1 MDYALASV
9 LALALSFLI
18 IQFIG
23 SKRKISRGKILYR
36 QSDTHNF
43 LKEFFS
49 RNTESERKKS
59 QLEQR
64 NEKQGTKI
72 IVTEDDKA
80 YWVIDNIF
88 YVCEVL
94 NGRPNFDTAKPIDTS
109 NMSKKELD
117 KMLFILD
124 NLGRGDKNERG
135 STGNE

>member
-1 MDYALASV
+1 MEYALASV
-9 LALALSFLI
+9 FALALSFILI
-18 IQFIG
+18 NLIG
-23 SKRKISRGKILYR
+23 SRRKISRKKIIYR

-49 RNTESERKKS
+49 RDTEMENKTTQSKKRQEER
-59 QLEQR
+59 
-64 NEKQGTKI
+64 GTKI

-88 YVCEVL
+88 YTTNVI
-94 NGRPNFDTAKPIDTS
+94 NGRPDFENAKPIDTS

-135 STGNE
+135 SSGN

>member
-1 MDYALASV
+1 MEYALASV
-9 LALALSFLI
+9 FALALSFILI
-18 IQFIG
+18 SLIG
-23 SKRKISRGKILYR
+23 SRKKVSRKKIIYR

-49 RNTESERKKS
+49 RDTEIENKTTQSKKRQEER
-59 QLEQR
+59 
-64 NEKQGTKI
+64 GTKI

-88 YVCEVL
+88 YTTNVI
-94 NGRPNFDTAKPIDTS
+94 NGRPDFDNARPIDTS

-135 STGNE
+135 SSGN

>member
-1 MDYALASV
+1 MEYALASV
-9 LALALSFLI
+9 LALALSFILI
-18 IQFIG
+18 SLIG
-23 SKRKISRGKILYR
+23 SRKKVSRKKIIYR

-49 RNTESERKKS
+49 RDTEMENKTTQSKKRQEER
-59 QLEQR
+59 
-64 NEKQGTKI
+64 GTKI

-88 YVCEVL
+88 YTTNVI
-94 NGRPNFDTAKPIDTS
+94 NGRPDFDNARPIDTS

-135 STGNE
+135 SSGN

>member
-9 LALALSFLI
+9 LALALSFI
-18 IQFIG
+18 IISWIG
-23 SKRKISRGKILYR
+23 SKRTLSSKKIIYR

-49 RNTESERKKS
+49 RSIESNNKKS
-59 QLEQR
+59 QVQKRKEE
-64 NEKQGTKI
+64 NSTKI

-88 YVCEVL
+88 YTANVI
-94 NGRPNFDTAKPIDTS
+94 NGRPDFDNAIPVDTS

-135 STGNE
+135 SSGN

>member
-1 MDYALASV
+1 MEYALASV
-9 LALALSFLI
+9 LALSLSFLLI
-18 IQFIG
+18 TWIG
-23 SKRKISRGKILYR
+23 SKRKISRKKIMHR

-49 RNTESERKKS
+49 RDTEIKEKTTQAKKRQEER
-59 QLEQR
+59 
-64 NEKQGTKI
+64 GTKI
-72 IVTEDDKA
+72 IITEDDKA

-88 YVCEVL
+88 YTANVI
-94 NGRPNFDTAKPIDTS
+94 NGRPDFDNANPIDTS

-135 STGNE
+135 STGN

>member
-1 MDYALASV
+1 MEYALASV

-18 IQFIG
+18 ITWIG
-23 SKRKISRGKILYR
+23 SKRKISRKMIMYR

-49 RNTESERKKS
+49 RDTSSEDKKTQS
-59 QLEQR
+59 KKRQEER
-64 NEKQGTKI
+64 GTKI
-72 IVTEDDKA
+72 IVTEDDVA
-80 YWVIDNIF
+80 YWVMDNIF
-88 YVCEVL
+88 YTATVI
-94 NGRPNFDTAKPIDTS
+94 NGRPDFDNAKPVDTS

-135 STGNE
+135 STGN

>member
-1 MDYALASV
+1 MEYALASV
-9 LALALSFLI
+9 LAFSLSFLLI
-18 IQFIG
+18 TWIG
-23 SKRKISRGKILYR
+23 SKRKISRKKIMYR

-49 RNTESERKKS
+49 RDTEIKEKTTQAKKRQEER
-59 QLEQR
+59 
-64 NEKQGTKI
+64 GTKI
-72 IVTEDDKA
+72 IITEDDKA

-88 YVCEVL
+88 YTANVI
-94 NGRPNFDTAKPIDTS
+94 NGRPDFDNANPIDTS

-135 STGNE
+135 STGNK

>member
-1 MDYALASV
+1 MEYALASV
-9 LALALSFLI
+9 FALALSFILI
-18 IQFIG
+18 SLIG
-23 SKRKISRGKILYR
+23 SRKKVSRKKRIYR

-49 RNTESERKKS
+49 RDTEMENKTTQSKKRQEER
-59 QLEQR
+59 
-64 NEKQGTKI
+64 GTKI

-88 YVCEVL
+88 YTTNVI
-94 NGRPNFDTAKPIDTS
+94 NGRPDFDNARPIDTS

-135 STGNE
+135 SSGN

>member
-1 MDYALASV
+1 MEYALASV
-9 LALALSFLI
+9 FALGFSFLI
-18 IQFIG
+18 ITLIG
-23 SKRKISRGKILYR
+23 SKRKISRKRIMYR

-49 RNTESERKKS
+49 RDTETKNKTTQSKKRKEEGS
-59 QLEQR
+59 
-64 NEKQGTKI
+64 TKI
-72 IVTEDDKA
+72 IVTEDDIA

-88 YVCEVL
+88 YTANVI
-94 NGRPNFDTAKPIDTS
+94 NGRPDFDNAKPVDTS

-135 STGNE
+135 SSGN

>member
-1 MDYALASV
+1 MEYALASV
-9 LALALSFLI
+9 FALALSFILI
-18 IQFIG
+18 NLIG
-23 SKRKISRGKILYR
+23 SRRKISRKKIIYR

-49 RNTESERKKS
+49 RDTEMENKTTQSKKRQEER
-59 QLEQR
+59 
-64 NEKQGTKI
+64 GTKI

-88 YVCEVL
+88 YTTNVI
-94 NGRPNFDTAKPIDTS
+94 NGRPDFDNARPIDTS

-135 STGNE
+135 SSGN

>member
-1 MDYALASV
+1 MEYALASV
-9 LALALSFLI
+9 FALALSFILI
-18 IQFIG
+18 SLIG
-23 SKRKISRGKILYR
+23 SRRKISRKKIIYR

-49 RNTESERKKS
+49 RDTEMENKTTQSKKRQEER
-59 QLEQR
+59 
-64 NEKQGTKI
+64 GTKI

-88 YVCEVL
+88 YTTNVI
-94 NGRPNFDTAKPIDTS
+94 NGRPDFDNARPIDTS

-135 STGNE
+135 SSGN

>member
-1 MDYALASV
+1 MEYALASV
-9 LALALSFLI
+9 LALSLSFLLI
-18 IQFIG
+18 TWIG
-23 SKRKISRGKILYR
+23 SKRKISRKKIMYR

-49 RNTESERKKS
+49 RDTEIKEKTTQAKKRQEER
-59 QLEQR
+59 
-64 NEKQGTKI
+64 GTKI
-72 IVTEDDKA
+72 IITEDDKA

-88 YVCEVL
+88 YTANVI
-94 NGRPNFDTAKPIDTS
+94 NGRPDFDNANPIDTS

-135 STGNE
+135 STGNQ

>member
-1 MDYALASV
+1 MKYAFAGV
-9 LALALSFLI
+9 LAISMSFI
-18 IQFIG
+18 FIQWIW
-23 SKRKISRGKILYR
+23 SKRKIPRGKVMYR

-49 RNTESERKKS
+49 RDITSKIKKS
-59 QLEQR
+59 QITERKDRQS
-64 NEKQGTKI
+64 TKI

-80 YWVIDNIF
+80 YWVIDNMF
-88 YVCEVL
+88 YVSNVL
-94 NGRPNFDTAKPIDTS
+94 DGRPDFDNAMPIDTT

-124 NLGRGDKNERG
+124 NLTRGDKNERG

>member
-1 MDYALASV
+1 MEYALASV
-9 LALALSFLI
+9 LALALSFFA

-49 RNTESERKKS
+49 RNIEPKPKKS
-59 QLEQR
+59 QLQERQ
-64 NEKQGTKI
+64 EKQGTKI
-72 IVTEDDKA
+72 IVTEEDKA

-88 YVCEVL
+88 YVCEVV
-94 NGRPNFDTAKPIDTS
+94 NGRPNFDTARPIDTS

>member
-1 MDYALASV
+1 MEYALASV
-9 LALALSFLI
+9 FALALSFILI
-18 IQFIG
+18 NLIG
-23 SKRKISRGKILYR
+23 SRKKISRKKIIYR

-49 RNTESERKKS
+49 RDTEMKNKTTQSKKRQEER
-59 QLEQR
+59 
-64 NEKQGTKI
+64 GTKI

-88 YVCEVL
+88 YTTNVI
-94 NGRPNFDTAKPIDTS
+94 NGRPDFDNAKPIDTS

-135 STGNE
+135 SSGN

>member
-1 MDYALASV
+1 MEYALASV
-9 LALALSFLI
+9 FALALSFILI
-18 IQFIG
+18 SLIG
-23 SKRKISRGKILYR
+23 SRKKLSRKKIIYR

-49 RNTESERKKS
+49 RDTEMENKTTQSKKRQEER
-59 QLEQR
+59 
-64 NEKQGTKI
+64 GTKI

-88 YVCEVL
+88 YTTNVI
-94 NGRPNFDTAKPIDTS
+94 NGRPDFDNARPIDTS

-135 STGNE
+135 SSGN

>member
-1 MDYALASV
+1 MDYALAGV
-9 LALALSFLI
+9 LALVISFILI
-18 IQFIG
+18 QLIG
-23 SKRKISRGKILYR
+23 SRRRISRGRIIYR

-49 RNTESERKKS
+49 RDTSIKSKKS
-59 QLEQR
+59 QLTQR
-64 NEKQGTKI
+64 QEKDTTKI
-72 IVTEDDKA
+72 VVTEENKA

-88 YVCEVL
+88 YVCDVI
-94 NGRPNFDTAKPIDTS
+94 NDRPNFDTAKPIDTS

-117 KMLFILD
+117 KMLYILD

>member
-1 MDYALASV
+1 MEYALASV
-9 LALALSFLI
+9 LALALSFILI
-18 IQFIG
+18 SWIG
-23 SKRKISRGKILYR
+23 SKRKISSRKIMYR
-36 QSDTHNF
+36 QSDTHQF

-49 RNTESERKKS
+49 RNTDSENKKTQS
-59 QLEQR
+59 KKRQEER
-64 NEKQGTKI
+64 GTKI

-88 YVCEVL
+88 YTTTVI
-94 NGRPNFDTAKPIDTS
+94 NGRPDFDNAKPIDTS

-135 STGNE
+135 SSGN

>member
-1 MDYALASV
+1 MEYALASV
-9 LALALSFLI
+9 FALALSFILI
-18 IQFIG
+18 NLIG
-23 SKRKISRGKILYR
+23 SRRKISRKKIIYR

-49 RNTESERKKS
+49 RDTEMENKTTQSKKRQEER
-59 QLEQR
+59 
-64 NEKQGTKI
+64 GTKI

-88 YVCEVL
+88 YTTNVI
-94 NGRPNFDTAKPIDTS
+94 NGRPDFDNAKPIDTS

-135 STGNE
+135 SSGN

>member
-1 MDYALASV
+1 MEYALASV
-9 LALALSFLI
+9 LALATSFMV

-23 SKRKISRGKILYR
+23 SRKKISKGRVIYR

-49 RNTESERKKS
+49 RNTIINPKKS
-59 QLEQR
+59 QLTQR
-64 NEKQGTKI
+64 QEKDTTKI
-72 IVTEDDKA
+72 VVTEENKA

-88 YVCEVL
+88 YVCDVIDD
-94 NGRPNFDTAKPIDTS
+94 RPNFDTARPIDTS

-135 STGNE
+135 STGDK